1 MNEEPDSDVSS
12 RPPDRPPGPGKPPGS
27 QTPTPRPW
35 PRWLPLVVLG
45 IVVAI
50 FLFTS
55 VRTSNTDKASLTYS
69 QFTDAVAAGQIK
81 SVDYDP
87 SNGKLSGEFKNAQ
100 NGKTAFTSS
109 GPNNDLQEAQLKNLA
124 KAGVDVKYVREGSN
138 PLVGILLW
146 VLPLVLIIGF
156 FVWMNRRAQGQMGAV
171 MNIGRSRAKVYD
183 AEKPKTTF
191 SDVAGYEPVKQEIT
205 EVVDFLKNPGKFKEI
220 GARIP
225 RGVLLVGPPGTGKT
239 LLARAVAGEAG
250 VPFVAITGSDFMEMF
265 VGVGAARVRDLFQ
278 TARKQ
283 APAIIFI
290 DEIDS
295 IGRKRGAGL
304 GGGHDEREQTLNQ
317 MLAEMDGFETSVG
330 IVMIAATNRPDI
342 LDSALLRPGPVR
354 PPDHG
359 PAPHPGR
366 ADRHPEGPLP
376 RQEDLRR
383 RGHRGRR
390 SRYAGHVGCGPRQPR
405 QRSRAV
411 RGPAGRDLGA
421 PRGLRG
427 RA

>member
-1 MNEEPDSDVSS
+1 
-12 RPPDRPPGPGKPPGS
+12 
-27 QTPTPRPW
+27 
-35 PRWLPLVVLG
+35 
-45 IVVAI
+45 
-50 FLFTS
+50 
-55 VRTSNTDKASLTYS
+55 
-69 QFTDAVAAGQIK
+69 
-81 SVDYDP
+81 
-87 SNGKLSGEFKNAQ
+87 
-100 NGKTAFTSS
+100 
-109 GPNNDLQEAQLKNLA
+109 
-124 KAGVDVKYVREGSN
+124 
-138 PLVGILLW
+138 
-146 VLPLVLIIGF
+146 
-156 FVWMNRRAQGQMGAV
+156 MGAV

-191 SDVAGYEPVKQEIT
+191 SDVAGYGPVKQEIT

-265 VGVGAARVRDLFQ
+265 VGVGAARVRDLFA

-283 APAIIFI
+283 APAIIFV

-330 IVMIAATNRPDI
+330 HRDDRRHQPARHPRLRAAASRS
-342 LDSALLRPGPVR
+342 LR

-359 PAPHPGR
+359 AASDPGR

-376 RQEDLRR
+376 RQEDRR
-383 RGHRGRR
+383 RRQRRGRR
-390 SRYAGHVGCGPRQPR
+390 PRHAGHVWSRPREPR
-405 QRSRAV
+405 QRGRAL
-411 RGPAGRDLGA
+411 RGAPGRDRRA
-421 PRGLRG
+421 P
-427 RA
+427 